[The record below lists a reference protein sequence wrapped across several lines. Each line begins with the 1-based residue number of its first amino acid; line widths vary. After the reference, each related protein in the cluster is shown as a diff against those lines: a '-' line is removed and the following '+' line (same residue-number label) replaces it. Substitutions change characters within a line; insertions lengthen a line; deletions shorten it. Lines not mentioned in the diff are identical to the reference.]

1 MHIQG
6 AVINGMN
13 QTIGM
18 TTSAENCWLW
28 KLPTQT
34 QQGELLSIKL
44 QASDIFSF
52 ANVYLFRSEHDR
64 NKIFLSLENGASVT
78 PGEYP
83 ETSVN
88 NF

>member
-1 MHIQG
+1 MC
-6 AVINGMN
+6 VNVN
-13 QTIGM
+13 QTMGM

-28 KLPTQT
+28 KLTTQT
-34 QQGELLSIKL
+34 QQGELLSITR

-52 ANVYLFRSEHDR
+52 ANVCLFRSEHDQ
-64 NKIFLSLENGASVT
+64 NKICLSLENGASVT

-83 ETSVN
+83 ETGGK

>member
-1 MHIQG
+1 MG
-6 AVINGMN
+6 VNSMN
-13 QTIGM
+13 QTMGM

-34 QQGELLSIKL
+34 QQGELLSITL
-44 QASDIFSF
+44 QASDIFPF
-52 ANVYLFRSEHDR
+52 ANVCLFRSEHDQ
-64 NKIFLSLENGASVT
+64 NKIFLSLENGASMT

-83 ETSVN
+83 ETGGN

>member
-1 MHIQG
+1 METTYTDPAGG
-6 AVINGMN
+6 AP
-13 QTIGM
+13 
-18 TTSAENCWLW
+18 EY
-28 KLPTQT
+28 K
-34 QQGELLSIKL
+34 KL

-83 ETSVN
+83 ETGGN